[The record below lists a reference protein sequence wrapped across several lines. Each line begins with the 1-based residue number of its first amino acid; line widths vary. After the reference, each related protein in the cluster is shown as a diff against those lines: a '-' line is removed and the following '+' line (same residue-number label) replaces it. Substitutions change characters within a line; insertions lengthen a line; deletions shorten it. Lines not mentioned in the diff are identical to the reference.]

1 MKMKNVIIVLTL
13 ILICIVSL
21 STISKAD
28 VQTDSYKPELI
39 ENDYEDVF
47 DKVGVIVSAVRIVGV
62 VISFIG
68 IIGLGIKYM
77 MGSVEQKA
85 EYKSTMMP
93 VLIGMIMI
101 FAITNIVSIIY
112 SIGQNISK

>member
-28 VQTDSYKPELI
+28 VKTDSYKPELI